1 MIRLTRERSE
11 VYWNGRRY
19 GMGETVSLDAEE
31 ERWLVE
37 TGQAKYVKPVA
48 VPEPGK
54 PEPEAVPAP
63 KLEPEP
69 EPAPAQPYVA
79 ESAGD
84 ADAADAEGTGKKG
97 RAKRRRVV

>member
-1 MIRLTRERSE
+1 MIRITRERTF
-11 VYWNGRRY
+11 VGDA
-19 GMGETVSLDAEE
+19 GFGDTVSLDAKE

-48 VPEPGK
+48 VPELVK
-54 PEPEAVPAP
+54 PEPELEPAP

-69 EPAPAQPYVA
+69 EPAPAQPSVA

-84 ADAADAEGTGKKG
+84 ADADVQGTGKKG
-97 RAKRRRVV
+97 RGKRRRVV

>member
-11 VYWNGRRY
+11 VYRNGRRY
-19 GMGETVSLDAEE
+19 GMGEAVSLDAEE

-48 VPEPGK
+48 VPKPVKPEAEAEPAPK
-54 PEPEAVPAP
+54 PEPEAQ
-63 KLEPEP
+63 
-69 EPAPAQPYVA
+69 PAPAQPSVS

-84 ADAADAEGTGKKG
+84 ADAADSEGTGKKG
-97 RAKRRRVV
+97 RGKRRCVV